1 MAGGYCCSTINYHL
15 EMSDSQQQ
23 DNRGWEE
30 KFYSIKDDLIEHAE
44 DYSRYESGY
53 YWNDKNH
60 YGLLLVSSKA
70 IDKFSLS
77 VNSCDKIELWI
88 DSCDL
93 NEIDQ
98 AAFLKKYDFV
108 VYLHHA
114 EAYSITKGGSDFSG
128 GHYTK
133 TPHGECYSPEFVAWF
148 NEFPVDLLQEG
159 DDHLKVI
166 QWCHG

>member
-1 MAGGYCCSTINYHL
+1 L
-15 EMSDSQQQ
+15 
-23 DNRGWEE
+23 
-30 KFYSIKDDLIEHAE
+30 F
-44 DYSRYESGY
+44 
-53 YWNDKNH
+53 
-60 YGLLLVSSKA
+60 VSNKA
-70 IDKFSLS
+70 IDKFSLI

-93 NEIDQ
+93 KEIDQ
-98 AAFLKKYDFV
+98 AVYLKKYDFV

-114 EAYSITKGGSDFSG
+114 EAYSITKDGLDFSS

-148 NEFPVDLLQEG
+148 NEFPAELLKEG

-166 QWCHG
+166 EWCHG